1 MSPGWKLLNSF
12 ETLKHFLI
20 LNSDNNELCGNAW
33 TVLIHYLCNLRKKG
47 FRLNINISAEVP
59 RARSIYPG
67 VSGTE
72 NEKPQMSRV
81 LKNGLGVIVLNA
93 WRSTLTSR
101 NIRATTNDQ
110 TCENTKQDFLILA
123 YIVHSCCFLDYF
135 PVSCTCF
142 PTS

>member
-1 MSPGWKLLNSF
+1 MDCSYTLSLPFKEERFSTCLIFLL
-12 ETLKHFLI
+12 
-20 LNSDNNELCGNAW
+20 
-33 TVLIHYLCNLRKKG
+33 
-47 FRLNINISAEVP
+47 
-59 RARSIYPG
+59 RSRVHDPLYPG

-93 WRSTLTSR
+93 RRSTLTSR